1 MSLKT
6 LQNGETAPI
15 TILVSNGVSHEV
27 SNGVRHGASHEVSKK
42 KEKKG
47 CYFVSFWRGNFFC
60 TKRLP
65 ASGLKT

>member
-6 LQNGETAPI
+6 LQNCETAPI

-42 KEKKG
+42 KRKKDAI
-47 CYFVSFWRGNFFC
+47 CVILER
-60 TKRLP
+60 
-65 ASGLKT
+65 